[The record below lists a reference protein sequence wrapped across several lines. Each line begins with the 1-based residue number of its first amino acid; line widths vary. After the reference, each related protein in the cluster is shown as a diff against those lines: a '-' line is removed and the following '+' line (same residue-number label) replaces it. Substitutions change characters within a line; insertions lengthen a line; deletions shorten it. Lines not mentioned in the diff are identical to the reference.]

1 MSLAPARLQTSSSAA
16 SSVRTGRFRKFTKAL
31 GQTPDAI
38 SGAPTEGGRLGN
50 VPADRVSISDLAR
63 QRAQADE
70 LDARP
75 QGAGQEPE
83 AGELDAR
90 HAAAAALLV
99 KRQIAVKGSTAV
111 TAHVGH
117 SPGAALKLLT

>member
-1 MSLAPARLQTSSSAA
+1 MSLAPARLQSSSSGAA
-16 SSVRTGRFRKFTKAL
+16 SVRTGRFRKFTKAL

-63 QRAQADE
+63 QRSQADE

-75 QGAGQEPE
+75 QGAEQESGG
-83 AGELDAR
+83 GELDAR
-90 HAAAAALLV
+90 HAAAASLLV
-99 KRQIAVKGSTAV
+99 KRQIAANGLSAV
-111 TAHVGH
+111 AAHVGH